1 MELWDRA
8 GRRDLESW
16 FLARS
21 RGDGFMGSGSVE
33 HARWRVDRAG
43 APAHMERVTRSIGGC
58 LEESAAKTL
67 SQYYCI
73 SAGRHLGPKRM
84 PSMKTFSGYDPNI

>member
-1 MELWDRA
+1 
-8 GRRDLESW
+8 
-16 FLARS
+16 
-21 RGDGFMGSGSVE
+21 MGSGSVE
-33 HARWRVDRAG
+33 HARWRVGRAR